1 MSKKCI
7 LLVRVSTQSQ
17 DLEQQTIKVREQAI
31 KDGFTDENI
40 IVIEDKESAVKLS
53 ESERNGLNMMKH
65 YIEND
70 DVSTVYTYE
79 VSRISRQPAMLYS
92 IRDYLIEHHVQLII
106 LNPFIKMLKEDDS
119 LSESANI
126 FFGIF
131 ASMAENEGFLRKQRT
146 KRGKEKRRSEGFY
159 IGCKIPFGYKVVNK
173 RYVIDENDSET
184 VRRIFN
190 EYVTGYSMRKIARNL
205 VDENRFRTNDYDTA
219 TAKCLHIIHNENY
232 LGNHIYPKIID
243 KETFDK
249 AQNKCS
255 KQRIYLVERE
265 TDALCKG
272 LVFNEIGHH
281 LMATNNATRKYVNRR
296 GTNQTNVYFDVIDNV
311 VWETV
316 VELNSIYSKYDK
328 SDKITHFTNQIE
340 SCKRKIVK
348 LRSDIDGFN
357 EKLYHIEER
366 YIEGKIPRERCDTL
380 FNKLY
385 ENKNKC
391 EQQITQLQDEILRCE
406 NMLRDLNENVVQDVQ
421 RLNLSERQALVRD
434 YVHEI
439 LIERIARFR
448 IKMSVSFK
456 RIPQTRVYIIN
467 TRKFNVDDMQ
477 VIMQDALPK

>member
-1 MSKKCI
+1 MAKCI

-92 IRDYLIEHHVQLII
+92 IRDYLIEHHVQLVI
-106 LNPFIKMLKEDDS
+106 LNPFIKMLKDDDT

-190 EYVTGYSMRKIARNL
+190 EYVIGYSMRKIARNL

-249 AQNKCS
+249 AQTKCD

-328 SDKITHFTNQIE
+328 SDKIKYCNTSIE
-340 SCKRKIVK
+340 NNKHKISK
-348 LRSDIDGFN
+348 LYNDINDFDD
-357 EKLYHIEER
+357 KIYHIEER
-366 YIEGKIPRERCDTL
+366 FIGGVIDRERCDKL
-380 FNKLY
+380 IDKLY
-385 ENKNKC
+385 KSRLEATEKIK
-391 EQQITQLQDEILRCE
+391 QLEDDILRYK
-406 NMLRDLNENVVQDVQ
+406 NMLHDLNENVVQDVQ
-421 RLNLSERQALVRD
+421 RLNLSERQALVRQ
-434 YVHEI
+434 YVQEV
-439 LIERIARFR
+439 LVLRTGRFR

-456 RIPQTRVYIIN
+456 RIPQTRVYNIN